1 MGARPVHWLFVVS
14 VVLFVS
20 GVGFVIAGAR
30 AILTVPPPVVATE
43 TPKIETAATV
53 KQIMRAIVMPAAAT
67 IWDSVA
73 TTISEKGVVDTR
85 PENDEAWATV
95 AANAA
100 VLAESANLLV
110 DSHRAP
116 DKGDWVTMARAMA
129 DAANSARKAAESKNI
144 EGILEV
150 GETINKTC
158 DNCHGRYSRS

>member
-1 MGARPVHWLFVVS
+1 MGRRSVYWLFIVS
-14 VVLFVS
+14 MALFVS
-20 GVGFVIAGAR
+20 GVCFVVAGAR
-30 AILTVPPPVVATE
+30 ATLTTPPPVAAAE
-43 TPKIETAATV
+43 TPRSESTATV
-53 KQIMRAIVMPAAAT
+53 KQIMRAIVMPAAAS

-73 TTISEKGVVDTR
+73 TTVSEQGTVETR

-100 VLAESANLLV
+100 VLAESANLLL

-116 DKGDWVTMARAMA
+116 DKGDWTTMARAMA
-129 DAANSARKAAESKNI
+129 ETANLARKAAEAKNA

-150 GETINKTC
+150 GDAINKTC